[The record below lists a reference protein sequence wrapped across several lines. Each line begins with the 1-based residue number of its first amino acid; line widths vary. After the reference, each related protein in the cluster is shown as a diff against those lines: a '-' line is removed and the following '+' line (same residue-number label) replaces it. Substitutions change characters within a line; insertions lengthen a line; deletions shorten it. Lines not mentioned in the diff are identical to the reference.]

1 MGRSVASGWY
11 GDPGRTHEVR
21 YWDGG
26 KWTADV
32 SDQGTASVDEV
43 AAERYGPPGSGD
55 RLALQALGLLVFGGA
70 VALGTSLVWGEWM
83 KISPTLA
90 AEDRVWGWGAVLR
103 GLPPAVLAG
112 AVPLVAMV
120 LAVRACRRGSASL
133 GRIVIGLC
141 GLVLFVVSIS
151 IIGDLPE
158 TVTREGQPGMKWL
171 LLPLSIA
178 IAAGSTFAALRWA
191 KHKPAEVRFAQDA
204 AGAPVTS

>member
-1 MGRSVASGWY
+1 MGRAVASGWY
-11 GDPGRTHEVR
+11 GDPGRTHELR

-43 AAERYGPPGSGD
+43 AAEHFGPPGSGD
-55 RLALQALGLLVFGGA
+55 RLALQALGLLVIGGA
-70 VALGTSLVWGEWM
+70 AALAVSLVWGEWM
-83 KISPTLA
+83 KISSTLD

-103 GLPPAVLAG
+103 GLPTAVLAWSI
-112 AVPLVAMV
+112 PLAAMA

-141 GLVLFVVSIS
+141 GLVLFVISIS
-151 IIGDLPE
+151 IIGDVPE
-158 TVTREGQPGMKWL
+158 TVTRAGQPGVKWL

-178 IAAGSTFAALRWA
+178 IAAGSTFAALRSA
-191 KHKPAEVRFAQDA
+191 KRKPA
-204 AGAPVTS
+204 